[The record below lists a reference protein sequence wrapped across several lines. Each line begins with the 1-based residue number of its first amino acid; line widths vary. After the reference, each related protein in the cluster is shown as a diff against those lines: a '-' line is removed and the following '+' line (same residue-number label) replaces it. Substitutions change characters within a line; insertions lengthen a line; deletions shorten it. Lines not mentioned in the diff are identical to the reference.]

1 MKSREAEIIEELFE
15 IVTELEARELGAN
28 MVIPKFQGTSWSR
41 LCHRGKDLFRQ
52 LEG

>member
-15 IVTELEARELGAN
+15 IVTELEARELCGN
-28 MVIPKFQGTSWSR
+28 MVIEKFQGTSWSR
-41 LCHRGKDLFRQ
+41 LCQQGKDLFRQ